1 MLKNNRIIRFS
12 IPLIFILLYSWSCT
26 DLVESPY
33 DLVTPDNFYNTEGE
47 LTAAVVPVYNGL
59 NQAQWGDYMFLQEVS
74 SDAIVVPTR
83 GGDWDDGG
91 AWRALQLHS
100 WDATLGSVGGGWSGA
115 FGAIAKANSTL
126 DALAMAEQTDLVKTY
141 AAETKVLR
149 CLYYWWLIDLYGA
162 VPLVTTSETDPDNPP
177 SATSRDEVFDWIVTE
192 INAAL
197 PDLETSHGSGGHG
210 RITKGAANTLLA
222 TLYLN
227 AEVYTG
233 TAEWAN
239 CKSACD
245 AVMTSGVYDLMPTVM
260 DVFAFA
266 NEGPANTEYILT
278 LAHLPLD
285 GVTSFR
291 HMATLHYNNIPAS
304 PWNGFSV
311 LTDFYNSH
319 ESTDAR
325 LEQILVGQAYV
336 LFGSAA
342 GDSAFDRQGNPLS
355 FTVDFP
361 LIDANE
367 SAGPRML
374 KWPID
379 PNMTGWFS
387 GADYAI
393 FRYSHVLLM
402 MAEAEFNLSG
412 GGLAE
417 LNQVRTRAGLDAL
430 ASIDS
435 DAILAERGHEL
446 LWEGFRRQDQIR
458 HGTFLEAWTHKDA
471 SDGEH
476 RVLYPIPQSQLD
488 ANPNLVQNS
497 GY

>member
-1 MLKNNRIIRFS
+1 MLKNHRVIRFS
-12 IPLIFILLYSWSCT
+12 VPLIIVLLFSWSCT
-26 DLVESPY
+26 DLIEEPF
-33 DLVTPDNFYNTEGE
+33 DLVTPDNFYNTEAE

-59 NQAQWGDYMFLQEVS
+59 AQAQWGDYIHLQSVS
-74 SDAIVVPTR
+74 ADDIVVPTR

-91 AWRALQLHS
+91 VWRALQLHS
-100 WDATLGSVGGGWSGA
+100 WDATLGFVGGGWAGC

-149 CLYYWWLIDLYGA
+149 ALYYWWLIDLYGA
-162 VPLVTTSETDPDNPP
+162 VPLVTASETDPDNPP
-177 SATSRDEVFDWIVTE
+177 SATSRADVFDWIVTE

-197 PDLETSHGSGGHG
+197 PELEETHGSAGHG
-210 RITKGAANTLLA
+210 RVTKGAANTLLA

-245 AVMTSGVYDLMPTVM
+245 AVINSGVYDLMPTVK
-260 DVFAFA
+260 DVFALE

-285 GVTSFR
+285 GVSSFR

-311 LTDFYNSH
+311 LTDFYNSY
-319 ESTDAR
+319 ESNDAR
-325 LEQILVGQAYV
+325 LEQILIGQAYV

-355 FTVDFP
+355 FAADFP
-361 LIDANE
+361 LVDANE
-367 SAGPRML
+367 SAGPRIL

-387 GADYAI
+387 GADFAI

-402 MAEAEFNLSG
+402 KAEAEFNLSG
-412 GGLAE
+412 GGLTE
-417 LNQVRTRAGLDAL
+417 LNQVRPGPGLTIWPVSMQMRFWQNA
-430 ASIDS
+430 AMNCSG
-435 DAILAERGHEL
+435 RGTVA
-446 LWEGFRRQDQIR
+446 R
-458 HGTFLEAWTHKDA
+458 T
-471 SDGEH
+471 
-476 RVLYPIPQSQLD
+476 
-488 ANPNLVQNS
+488 
-497 GY
+497 